1 MQQGGFR
8 VSTSQE
14 WMEKDMRMK
23 GFVAAIV
30 VVLSW
35 GLVDNATPAGPF
47 VITLDVDV
55 GSGTSINMGMG
66 PGGMGGSVTTG
77 GGPVVVDG
85 QQFGLMMHSSM
96 TSTMAGMMGQTLQ
109 QRMMSFDIPGMGTV
123 FAMMAGGNPWTGGQ
137 GIIMGG
143 TGGAQ
148 GISGT
153 LAVGDQVEPNHYRF
167 TVTYNLP

>member
-1 MQQGGFR
+1 MTIKTR
-8 VSTSQE
+8 VL
-14 WMEKDMRMK
+14 
-23 GFVAAIV
+23 VAAVMIAFGWA
-30 VVLSW
+30 LMS
-35 GLVDNATPAGPF
+35 DAMAAPPQ
-47 VITLDVDV
+47 VITLVVDV

-109 QRMMSFDIPGMGTV
+109 HRLMSFELPGIGMV

-153 LAVGDQVEPNHYRF
+153 F
-167 TVTYNLP
+167 TVGAQVGATQYEFTCTFVVP